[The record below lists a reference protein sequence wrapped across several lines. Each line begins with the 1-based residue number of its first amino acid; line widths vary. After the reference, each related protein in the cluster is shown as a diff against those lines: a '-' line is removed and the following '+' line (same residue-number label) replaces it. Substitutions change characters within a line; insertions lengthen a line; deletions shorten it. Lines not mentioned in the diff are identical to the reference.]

1 MKVRTLLLISVILF
15 IVMNSCSSAKKAGSG
30 VSDTDRSHN
39 SMNSLDWE
47 GIYTGLLP
55 CADCEGIQTVIKLNR
70 DL

>member
-39 SMNSLDWE
+39 RTPS
-47 GIYTGLLP
+47 TGNESIP
-55 CADCEGIQTVIKLNR
+55 DCGPVPIAKEYKR
-70 DL
+70 